1 MKKLFT
7 PILIVGITI
16 SAYAQQIKDKSSLKS
31 ISNAIIQL
39 DDSSKIEANTKGKF
53 DLSDIS
59 KSKSI
64 TIKAIGYFPLVVE
77 TSTLSKESVLFLEEK
92 AYETEEVVVS
102 ASKFEEKQSD
112 VPQQTMIIKSKDL
125 EYMNAQTSGDVL
137 QQSGNVYVQK
147 SQLGGGSPI
156 LRGYEANKVLIVVDG
171 VRMNNAIYRGGHLQN
186 VITLDNNALDRVEV
200 VYGPGSVI
208 YGSDALGGVMHFH
221 TKKPKLSTD
230 GNVQTTG
237 GSFYRYS
244 TANKEET
251 YNVNLNVGFK
261 NFASFTSYTNSKFG
275 DLRTGA
281 NRDEKY
287 GNWGKRL
294 FYTQRINGKDSMVAN
309 SDPNV
314 QIGSGYT
321 QEDVLQKFLLKTGNF
336 THIAN
341 IQYSTSSNVPRY
353 DRLTDINSKTGKFNS
368 AEWYYGPQNRLFT
381 SYTLEYKPE
390 NTTFF
395 NQARLIFGNQNI
407 DESRISRNFGST
419 SLNSNIEN
427 VKMSTIN
434 LDFNKN
440 VGKHEI
446 RYGVERVKNDVTST
460 ANTYDIVTTLTKTRA
475 TRYPDGG
482 SKFNTTALYLT
493 HTAELSKKF
502 IITEGIRYCNYDLTV
517 NFKNGIAGFSYPYG
531 TVKQSSSAINGN
543 LGVVYQPGF
552 DWRFAVLGSSGFRAP
567 NVDDFAKVFESS
579 GTTLILPNPD
589 LKPEYNYNLEL
600 SASKVIAKMVKLDV
614 TAYNTWAVDAIV
626 NLKSKFN
633 GQDSVMNGNTKAQV
647 FTNQNAQTARI
658 NGINGQIAVD
668 ITHYL
673 QLTSAINYTKARA
686 KIEGNEIPLDH
697 IPPLFGKTSVI
708 AKFKKF
714 KGELWAQYSGEKKS
728 ADFSPSGEDNKQ
740 YSADVVNGFV
750 PAWFTLNLRTAYN
763 FNSNVQLQASLDNIF
778 DKHYRLF
785 ASGISA
791 PGRNLSL
798 TLRANF

>member
-1 MKKLFT
+1 MKKYIL
-7 PILIVGITI
+7 PIILSSLSFG
-16 SAYAQQIKDKSSLKS
+16 AYSQQVKDKSSLKN
-31 ISNAIIQL
+31 IPNATIQL
-39 DDSSKIEANTKGKF
+39 DDSTNIESNSKGKF
-53 DLSDIS
+53 ELSEIA
-59 KSKSI
+59 KSKTI
-64 TIKAIGYFPLVVE
+64 TVIAIGYFPLKIE
-77 TSTLSKESVLFLEEK
+77 TSTLTTESIIYLEEK
-92 AYETEEVVVS
+92 AYETAEVVIS

-112 VPQQTMIIKSKDL
+112 VPNQIMVIKSKDL
-125 EYMNAQTSGDVL
+125 EFINAQNSGDVL

-147 SQLGGGSPI
+147 SQMGGGSPI
-156 LRGYEANKVLIVVDG
+156 LRGYEANKVLMVVDG

-186 VITLDNNALDRVEV
+186 IITLDNNALDRVEV

-287 GNWGKRL
+287 GDWGKRL
-294 FYTQRINGKDSMVAN
+294 FYAQRINGKDSMVAN

-314 QIGSGYT
+314 QVGSGYS

-336 THIAN
+336 IHIAN

-353 DRLTDINSKTGKFNS
+353 DRLTDIKSGKFNS

-407 DESRISRNFGST
+407 DESRMNRNFGST

-427 VKMSTIN
+427 VKMNTIN

-446 RYGVERVKNDVTST
+446 RYGVERVKNDVTSI
-460 ANTYDIVTTLTKTRA
+460 ANTYDIVTTLTKNRA

-482 SKFNTTALYLT
+482 STYNTTSLYLT
-493 HTAELSKKF
+493 HTAEISKKF
-502 IITEGIRYCNYDLTV
+502 IITEGIRYSNFDLTV
-517 NFKNGIAGFSYPYG
+517 NFKNGIAGFKYPNG
-531 TVKQSSSAINGN
+531 TVKQSSSAVNGN
-543 LGVVYQPGF
+543 FGVVYQPGF

-567 NVDDFAKVFESS
+567 NVDDFAKVFEST
-579 GTTLILPNPD
+579 GTALILPNPE
-589 LKPEYNYNLEL
+589 LNPEYNYNLEL

-614 TAYNTWAVDAIV
+614 TAYSTWAVDAIV
-626 NLKSKFN
+626 SLKSTFN
-633 GQDSVMNGNTKAQV
+633 GQDSVMYGSSKAQV
-647 FTNQNAQTARI
+647 FTNQNEQTARI

-668 ITHYL
+668 FTHYL

-686 KIEGNEIPLDH
+686 NVEGQEIPLDH
-697 IPPLFGKTSVI
+697 IPPLYGKTSVI

-714 KGELWAQYSGEKKS
+714 KGELWAQYNGAKNS
-728 ADFSPSGEDNKQ
+728 ADYSPSGEDNKQ
-740 YSADVVNGFV
+740 YSADAINGFM
-750 PAWFTLNLRTAYN
+750 PAWFTFNIRTAYN
-763 FNSNVQLQASLDNIF
+763 FSSNVHIQAALDNIF

-785 ASGISA
+785 ASGVSA